1 MPIYFM
7 VLDAGL
13 YYNEIQPALTTSWA
27 RRSFEPCRRL
37 STVLH
42 AAARKFTELY
52 HTGSEEPLL
61 LQVARGIPF
70 DRHFWQLLAGETLL
84 FASKE
89 IPEFPVCP
97 DTLGAL
103 LAPASQARESLPR
116 REWPPIYQA
125 HYGIRYVQF
134 GARAY
139 RPEQAGLN
147 NIEDVARLAE
157 YLSKTDPTRW
167 SDADLRG
174 DVDSRHEDLED
185 ARAWFPAL
193 CDMYNRARTDGAVMV
208 CEEL

>member
-13 YYNEIQPALTTSWA
+13 YYNEIQRALTTSWA

-37 STVLH
+37 STVLDS
-42 AAARKFTELY
+42 AARKFTELY

-103 LAPASQARESLPR
+103 LAPASPARDGLSR
-116 REWPPIYQA
+116 QEWTPIYQA
-125 HYGIRYVQF
+125 HYGSRYVQF

-147 NIEDVARLAE
+147 NVEDVARLAE
-157 YLSKTDPTRW
+157 YLSKTDAARW
-167 SDADLRG
+167 SVADLSG
-174 DVDSRHEDLED
+174 EEDSRLEDLED

-193 CDMYNRARTDGAVMV
+193 RDMYLRARDGGAVVV